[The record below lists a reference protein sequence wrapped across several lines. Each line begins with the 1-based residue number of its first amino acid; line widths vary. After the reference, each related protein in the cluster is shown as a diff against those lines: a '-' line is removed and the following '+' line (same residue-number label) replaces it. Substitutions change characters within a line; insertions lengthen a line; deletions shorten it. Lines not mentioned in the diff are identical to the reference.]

1 MPIPIDAEVLVEEL
15 YNTYGYSVS
24 LDYAINY
31 IEMNPYAAVND
42 FHDWL
47 VRIMNIGEVKQSK
60 NMSRQSRS

>member
-1 MPIPIDAEVLVEEL
+1 MFIPIDAEVLVEEL

-31 IEMNPYAAVND
+31 IEMNPYATVDD

-47 VRIMNIGEVKQSK
+47 ERIMNFWETSI
-60 NMSRQSRS
+60 